1 MSRLLSTYLL
11 LSQNIRNHE
20 NFLWIHGTFLVDN
33 RNTFGLNSRLVELV
47 DNVTTVVRYG
57 QIIGGDFATFC
68 GLLRIYELY
77 PKKVFMISNV
87 LT

>member
-1 MSRLLSTYLL
+1 MSHLLSTYLL

-57 QIIGGDFATFC
+57 QIMFHFFIPRHNPHSFKFIHS
-68 GLLRIYELY
+68 LNLQ
-77 PKKVFMISNV
+77 KS
-87 LT
+87 